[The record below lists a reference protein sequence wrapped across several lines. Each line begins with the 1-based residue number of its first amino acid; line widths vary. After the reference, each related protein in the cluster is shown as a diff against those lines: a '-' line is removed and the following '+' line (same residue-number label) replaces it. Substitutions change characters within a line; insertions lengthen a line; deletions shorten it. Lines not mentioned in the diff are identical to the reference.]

1 MFSSSILHCKCAQVF
16 SPVAPFLSFAAAHS
30 VHFPPS
36 SARARRRCISRNG
49 RRSPSQPP
57 GLPPLFL
64 QQPTNFGRMCNS
76 REGGEG
82 RRWQWHE
89 IIPPLCFPQEENMYN
104 TAFNLTSTEKSGF
117 QRRLI
122 SHLSIPLSKTGLR
135 SANPVLLQ
143 ELGGESWNYP
153 YGVLNSSGTCLL
165 PHKFY
170 FPTQWYSNSAPGRWK
185 HSITFIFPPPTR
197 MPHVA
202 FLGRRLPTRP
212 FSSS

>member
-1 MFSSSILHCKCAQVF
+1 MPKC
-16 SPVAPFLSFAAAHS
+16 
-30 VHFPPS
+30 FPLLLPS
-36 SARARRRCISRNG
+36 SALQLPILYIFLPRPPAPVGVVFRGMVAALPLG
-49 RRSPSQPP
+49 RLAFLPSSCSSQRTLV
-57 GLPPLFL
+57 GCVIAERE
-64 QQPTNFGRMCNS
+64 GR
-76 REGGEG
+76 GGEG

-89 IIPPLCFPQEENMYN
+89 IIPPLCFPQEENMYYN

-153 YGVLNSSGTCLL
+153 YEVLNSSGTCLL